1 VIFLLSGNQL
11 SHEITQRKRAVIY
24 CRVSTDKQEQDGESL
39 EYQEDKCRR
48 YAELHDMDVIM
59 VLLEAKSGFIHYSF
73 REKLTLARQMIREG
87 LADVIIVW
95 DLRRFSRNFVH
106 SAMIFEEIESAG
118 GEVISVSENI
128 DNSLTGKL
136 IRSILAWSAESER
149 EKIVEYA
156 NRHWQKRH
164 ELNLPMATTTP
175 SYGWKWGDK
184 DKTYFVLNKEEAAVR
199 RSIFEMFVEMDMSI
213 RQIGHKL
220 TIDGIKTPREA
231 RKELVPEE
239 EEDVTPDDV
248 LEPEPEEEDGAH
260 DSAPKRIPW
269 TTGTIHMY
277 LQDVA
282 NTGTLVICKKKRVLQ
297 PDGTIKFI
305 THPEQK
311 IIPGAMPPIVS
322 PEMFERAQRK
332 LATNRETKS
341 HPPREPED
349 YLLTGHVYCS
359 LCGHRMHSLAE
370 KGLPVYRC
378 NKHISIYDPNPSQ
391 CEPHVLR
398 VKTSAIDPVVW
409 ENCCRV
415 FDRLS
420 VIQDVIRESID
431 QAIQNMVENTQGRA
445 LITELEEQITY
456 ASQERDK
463 HPEGSYYYKLIS
475 QDIREKKEKLQRCEE
490 EFARSRDRMKL
501 SGSFQKSMTNFLEF
515 LNTMKGRYHEATFQ
529 EKRNALDVLGVVVRV
544 HPDEEGTP
552 PLPPVET
559 GQEWLSVSE
568 VSELTGIHRNSLM
581 PYVRSGKFK
590 SQKIAT
596 PHIVIHRDEIVRFLK
611 ERKQKTVDLSQEEK
625 EWFTIHQL
633 VNVMKITTWR
643 ILHQAIEDGE
653 IQTSTKDVMHSYIH
667 RDELNRFLRE
677 SPIRLRSL
685 SDTIAAPRIDVT
697 YSPLFTGVQAPK
709 DAQQVVNVVHNAGL
723 AKLVVRLKPIIVI
736 KG

>member
-1 VIFLLSGNQL
+1 VICLTKQQ
-11 SHEITQRKRAVIY
+11 TQDTIRHTRRAIIY

-39 EYQEDKCRR
+39 EYQEEKGRR

-59 VLLEAKSGFIHYSF
+59 VLSEAKSGFIHYSF

-231 RKELVPEE
+231 RKELESEEEDAIEDGVPELEPEE
-239 EEDVTPDDV
+239 EEGA
-248 LEPEPEEEDGAH
+248 EDGV
-260 DSAPKRIPW
+260 PKLIPW

-282 NTGTLVICKKKRVLQ
+282 NIGTLVICKKKRILQ
-297 PDGTIKFI
+297 PDGTIKYI

-341 HPPREPED
+341 HPPRNPED
-349 YLLTGHVYCS
+349 YLLIGHVYCA
-359 LCGHRMHSLAE
+359 LCGHRMHPIAE
-370 KGLPVYRC
+370 KGLPMYRC
-378 NKHISIYDPNPSQ
+378 NKHMSVYDPNPSQ
-391 CEPHVLR
+391 CDPHVLR
-398 VKTSAIDPVVW
+398 VKMSVIDPVVW
-409 ENCCRV
+409 EDCCRV
-415 FDRLS
+415 FERLDN
-420 VIQDVIRESID
+420 IQNVIRASID
-431 QAIQNMVENTQGRA
+431 QFVENMLENTQGRA
-445 LITELEEQITY
+445 LITELEEQIAY
-456 ASQERDK
+456 ARQERDK

-475 QDIREKKEKLQRCEE
+475 QDIREKEESLQRCEE

-501 SGSFQKSMTNFLEF
+501 SGSFQKSITNFLDF
-515 LNTMKGRYHEATFQ
+515 LNTMKGRYHEASFK
-529 EKRNALDVLGVVVRV
+529 EKRNALNVLGVMVRV
-544 HPDEEGTP
+544 HPDAEETP
-552 PLPPVET
+552 PLPSVET
-559 GQEWLSVSE
+559 DKEWLSVSDA
-568 VSELTGIHRNSLM
+568 SMLTGIHRNSLM
-581 PYVRSGKFK
+581 LHVRSCKLK
-590 SQKIAT
+590 SQKMVT
-596 PHIVIHRDEIVRFLK
+596 PHIVIHRDEIVRFLQ
-611 ERKQKTVDLSQEEK
+611 ERKQKTVDLSQEEE
-625 EWFTIHQL
+625 EWFTVHKL
-633 VNVMKITTWR
+633 VVVLKVTTWR
-643 ILHQAIEDGE
+643 IIHQAIEQGE
-653 IQTSTKDVMHSYIH
+653 LQAGTKDVMHSYIH

-685 SDTIAAPRIDVT
+685 SETIAPRIDVI
-697 YSPLFTGVQAPK
+697 YSPLFTDVQVSE

-723 AKLVVRLKPIIVI
+723 AKLVARLKPVIVV